1 MRKNSLFDHLTFSR
15 LEVFGKKFGKMPDF
29 LQKHLAISGRI
40 RYIHEQECRLN
51 DFVKGVF
58 TMQYGYFDDAR
69 KEYVIT
75 TPRTPLPW
83 INYLGSESFFALCS
97 NTAGGYA
104 FYRDAR
110 LRRLTRFR
118 YNGSPLD
125 GEGFRIYIKDGE
137 RVWNP
142 GWQPTQT
149 ELDSYRCR
157 HGLGYTVIE
166 GVKDGLAATQELLVP
181 QGDDCLLLRLTLRNG
196 GAQPKTPRVFPY
208 LEFCLWDA
216 MDDSSN
222 FQRNYSTGE
231 VEVVGSAI
239 YHKTEY
245 RERRDHYA
253 VFWSD
258 RTPDG
263 FDTSRDAFLGVYGS
277 PAKPEAVFGSG
288 CTGSV
293 AHGWQPVAAQQY
305 DLSLAPGES
314 VSILFGLG
322 YIENPEAEK
331 WAAPG
336 VVNKKRAEAM
346 MARYIAP
353 GAFDAAMDALRAHWE
368 ELLSGF
374 RVHSGEEK
382 LDRMVN
388 IWNQYQCMVTF
399 NMSRSA
405 SYFESGM
412 GRGMGFRDSCQDLLG
427 FVHMIPQR
435 ARERILDIAAT
446 QFPDGSA
453 YHQYQPLTKKGNL
466 AVGSGFNDDPLWL
479 IAGTDA
485 YLRETG
491 DWSILDESVDFDNDP
506 SLAQSLLEHLRR
518 SFAYTRTHLGP
529 HGLPLIGRADW
540 NDCLNL
546 NCFSAHPG
554 ESFQTTGPS
563 EGPVAESVFIAGMF
577 VKYGRAWADICRH
590 IGLTDEADEADEAV
604 RAMERTVLSSG
615 WDGAWFRRAY
625 DAFGHV
631 VGGED
636 CEEGKIFIEPQGMC
650 VMAGIGKESGEAARA
665 LKSVEERLDTKYGI
679 VLLQPA
685 YTRYHLELGEISSY
699 PPGYKENAGI
709 FCHNNPWIVC
719 AEAELGHGDRAFTL
733 YRRTAPAYIEDISE
747 IHRTE
752 PYVYSQM
759 IAGKDAPGFGEG
771 KNSWLTGTAAW
782 TFLSVSQA
790 ILGVQPTLDG
800 LRIDPCVPSALKGFT
815 VSRRYRG
822 ALYEITV
829 ENPDGV
835 QKGVRSVTMNG
846 TAIAGNVLP
855 VQPAGA
861 RVAVTVRMG

>member
-40 RYIHEQECRLN
+40 RYIHEQECHLN

-196 GAQPKTPRVFPY
+196 GAQPKTPRIFPY

-277 PAKPEAVFGSG
+277 PAMPEAVFGSG

-353 GAFDAAMDALRAHWE
+353 GAFDAAMDALRANWE

-631 VGGED
+631 VGGEE

-829 ENPDGV
+829 ENPDSV

-846 TAIAGNVLP
+846 TAITGNVLP